1 MNSAILDDK
10 NDTIVRTKK
19 ILGSSSIKNSAS
31 KRKGIQNELLA
42 SLNLKNYQKGIL
54 T

>member
-10 NDTIVRTKK
+10 NDTMRAQKK
-19 ILGSSSIKNSAS
+19 ILGTSLKKNWSNV

-42 SLNLKNYQKGIL
+42 SLNLKNY
-54 T
+54 